1 MKILSLTAFTPYQR
15 GEEVTTLQ
23 ELLLA
28 HGFDPGSVDSVFGPN
43 TDAAVRAF
51 QAAKGLAVDGVV
63 GKLTWA
69 ALSYGAI
76 QVPEET
82 PGDGDAAPETPAA
95 GKGDAAEPSAL
106 ALGLCAYVRAHL
118 SDLYVWGG
126 NGQTSIS
133 ESWIK
138 SRDTSDA
145 NAARSIAHWKRL
157 QAHGVTN
164 IRAYDCS
171 GLISRYLQD
180 LGRVSSKRNTDH
192 LWAMSR
198 QIKRAEL
205 IPGDLLFR
213 GDGRDFYHVGVYVG
227 DGRVVEAKGRDDGVV
242 IRGINASGT
251 SYWTHC
257 ARLEE

>member
-28 HGFDPGSVDSVFGPN
+28 HGFDPGPVDGVFGPK

-95 GKGDAAEPSAL
+95 GKGDAAVPSRWRWAYAL
-106 ALGLCAYVRAHL
+106 RPGASVGPVRVGRQRADIHL
-118 SDLYVWGG
+118 RELDQVPRHQRRQRRPVHRPL
-126 NGQTSIS
+126 
-133 ESWIK
+133 E
-138 SRDTSDA
+138 A
-145 NAARSIAHWKRL
+145 L

-171 GLISRYLQD
+171 G
-180 LGRVSSKRNTDH
+180 
-192 LWAMSR
+192 
-198 QIKRAEL
+198 
-205 IPGDLLFR
+205 
-213 GDGRDFYHVGVYVG
+213 
-227 DGRVVEAKGRDDGVV
+227 
-242 IRGINASGT
+242 
-251 SYWTHC
+251 
-257 ARLEE
+257 